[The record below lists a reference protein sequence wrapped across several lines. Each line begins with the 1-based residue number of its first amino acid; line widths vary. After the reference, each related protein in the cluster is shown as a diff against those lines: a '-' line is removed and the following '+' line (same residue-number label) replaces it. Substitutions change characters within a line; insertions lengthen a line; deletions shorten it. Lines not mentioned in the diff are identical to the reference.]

1 MKTNKAPRMLKV
13 ETGKLEKTY
22 QYFPTDEFIDYHVY
36 DSIPRLWRW
45 MEQVLRLDIYL
56 AYRTWRI
63 ADQYDIIWA
72 NSEKVAIPLSFLN
85 IKKPLV
91 VILQFPESP
100 LRRLLIKWSKLAK
113 RWAGVGIV
121 AKDVRNF
128 VQSEL
133 GVEPAKIFQYYAART
148 DLFKDN
154 DNDCSDMDSTVIL
167 SMGVAKRDY
176 DTLIR
181 ALSHL
186 PGYETEIYVSSKYGD
201 QYKGRKTKRVADWI
215 RFPERIPDDELVCR
229 YKRSRFVVV
238 PLIPTSHSGAGV
250 TSVFE
255 ASAAG
260 KAVIATD
267 TGGMSSYVL
276 HGKTGLLV
284 PPNDVNAMCS
294 AIQRLWENPE
304 LANQMGQ
311 AGRRFV
317 EKNYSHD
324 EVVAGIRLFLQRLWD
339 DVSTKG
345 S

>member
-13 ETGKLEKTY
+13 ETGRLEKTH

-36 DSIPRLWRW
+36 DGIPLWWRW
-45 MEQVLRLDIYL
+45 IEQLLRLDIYL

-72 NSEKVAIPLSFLN
+72 NSEKAAIPLSFLN

-91 VILQFPESP
+91 VILQNPESP
-100 LRRLLIKWSKLAK
+100 LRRLLIKWSRLAK
-113 RWAGVGIV
+113 RWSGVGIV
-121 AKDVRNF
+121 AKEARSF
-128 VQSEL
+128 IQSEL

-148 DLFKDN
+148 DLFKDT
-154 DNDCSDMDSTVIL
+154 DDDCTVVDGEMIL
-167 SMGVAKRDY
+167 SMGVTKRDY
-176 DTLIR
+176 DTLIQ
-181 ALSHL
+181 ALSSL
-186 PGYETEIYVSSKYGD
+186 PGYTAEIYVSSKYGD
-201 QYKGRKTKRVADWI
+201 QYRGRKTNNAAHWI
-215 RFPERIPDDELVCR
+215 RFPERIPDDELVCC

-276 HGKTGLLV
+276 HGVTGLLV
-284 PPNDVNAMCS
+284 PPNDVDAMRR
-294 AIQRLWENPE
+294 AVKELWENPK
-304 LANQMGQ
+304 LAYEMGQ

-317 EKNYSHD
+317 EENYSHND
-324 EVVAGIRLFLQRLWD
+324 VVAGITLFLQRLWD
-339 DVSTKG
+339 EVNSQR